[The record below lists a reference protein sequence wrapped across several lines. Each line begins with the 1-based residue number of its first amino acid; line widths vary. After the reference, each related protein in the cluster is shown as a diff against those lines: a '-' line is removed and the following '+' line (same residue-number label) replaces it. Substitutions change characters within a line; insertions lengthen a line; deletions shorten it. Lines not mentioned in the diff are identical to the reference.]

1 MLDTGVLTGML
12 TGNSLEVSMAKKQQP
27 KPRDE
32 GKARFELRFDEDLY
46 ADIKRIADETE
57 ISVNQLMQGIA
68 RWAVKYA
75 HPCEEVTEYHPHGI
89 DAKTQPGC
97 VWFGHQMDTYEP
109 DRHDPIHIDAQVFF
123 DLDFTERR
131 VVREP
136 EPQPKGGRS

>member
-1 MLDTGVLTGML
+1 
-12 TGNSLEVSMAKKQQP
+12 MAKKHQP

-46 ADIKRIADETE
+46 AEIKRIADETE

-75 HPCEEVTEYHPHGI
+75 HPREEVTDFNPFEGV
-89 DAKTQPGC
+89 DTATQPGC
-97 VWFGHQMDTYEP
+97 VWFGHQCDVCDDGDEP
-109 DRHDPIHIDAQVFF
+109 FPINAEVFF
-123 DLDFTERR
+123 HLDFTERR

-136 EPQPKGGRS
+136 EPQPRGGRS

>member
-1 MLDTGVLTGML
+1 MLAGILTGD
-12 TGNSLEVSMAKKQQP
+12 SMANKQES

-32 GKARFELRFDEDLY
+32 GKSRFELRFDEDLY

-75 HPCEEVTEYHPHGI
+75 NPREEVTEYHPQGI
-89 DAKTQPGC
+89 DSKPQPGC
-97 VWFGHQMDTYEP
+97 VWFGHQAEVCESSEGSFP
-109 DRHDPIHIDAQVFF
+109 IDAQVFF
-123 DLDFTERR
+123 HLDFTERR

-136 EPQPKGGRS
+136 DPQPRGGQS

>member
-1 MLDTGVLTGML
+1 
-12 TGNSLEVSMAKKQQP
+12 MAKKQQP

-75 HPCEEVTEYHPHGI
+75 HPCEEVIEYSPHDGVESRS
-89 DAKTQPGC
+89 QPGC
-97 VWFGHQMDTYEP
+97 VWFGHQP
-109 DRHDPIHIDAQVFF
+109 DVCNDGDVPFPIDAQVFF
-123 DLDFTERR
+123 HLDFTERR

-136 EPQPKGGRS
+136 EPQPRGGRS